1 MINEGG
7 RMCKREFTNFR
18 KPQCRKSENRPDTGG
33 LQRAVGFGSLR
44 CTVLRFLHER
54 EQKHWNCI
62 KTQKIR
68 LFSDVRF
75 LEAIQHPSGIEKS
88 S

>member
-1 MINEGG
+1 M
-7 RMCKREFTNFR
+7 RTKQT
-18 KPQCRKSENRPDTGG
+18 
-33 LQRAVGFGSLR
+33 
-44 CTVLRFLHER
+44 
-54 EQKHWNCI
+54 
-62 KTQKIR
+62 KIIW